1 MNQRLLIRAAVLAA
15 LCAVPLGLAAQTASA
30 PPEKDPDAMAALQ
43 EMGAYLR
50 TLKAFQVVAK
60 QERDDVLVDGQKVEN
75 DNTAELLVRMPNGLY
90 MTSTSDRKSR
100 IYFYDG
106 KTFTVYLPRMNMYA
120 SAAAPPTI
128 GQLDD
133 ALEAKYGI
141 ELPLRDL
148 FVWGTDA
155 AKTAPSR
162 RPETSAPR
170 RWKERRASTMRS
182 ARKASTGRSGFSS
195 ATIRCRAR

>member
-1 MNQRLLIRAAVLAA
+1 
-15 LCAVPLGLAAQTASA
+15 
-30 PPEKDPDAMAALQ
+30 
-43 EMGAYLR
+43 MGAYLR

-75 DNTAELLVRMPNGLY
+75 DNTAELLVRRPNGLY
-90 MTSTSDRKSR
+90 LTSTSDRKSR
-100 IYFYDG
+100 IFFYDG

-155 AKTAPSR
+155 AKTAAI
-162 RPETSAPR
+162 TSARDIGPASVDGTTCEHYAFRQEGLDWQIWIQLGDYPLPR
-170 RWKERRASTMRS
+170 KMILTTLTDERVRSTPRP
-182 ARKASTGRSGFSS
+182 
-195 ATIRCRAR
+195 